1 MTTSKSSRN
10 RKSKGKSAAQASSY
24 NQVYKTSTSSSAAA
38 AGPIPLEGRETVD
51 WQHLYGYVGRDL
63 RKLLIVSGILFAAI
77 IIIGF
82 FL

>member
-10 RKSKGKSAAQASSY
+10 RKSKGRSSAQASSY
-24 NQVYKTSTSSSAAA
+24 SQVDKTSASSPAAA
-38 AGPIPLEGRETVD
+38 AGPIPLEGRDSVD
-51 WQHLYGYVGRDL
+51 WQHLYGYVNRDL
-63 RKLLIVSGILFAAI
+63 RKLLIVSGALFAAI